1 MHGGR
6 VEARSDGVGRGSE
19 FVVRLPL
26 GASSAAEAPAKA
38 AAISAAT
45 QATARRVLVV
55 DDNRDVADSFVVL
68 LETLGL
74 KVRVAYGGRAAL
86 EIAPAFKPE
95 MVFLDLSMPEMD
107 GYETARRLRQLPDG
121 RGVQLFA
128 LTGWGQE
135 EARLRAQEVGFDKH
149 LTKPVEFGVLEG
161 ILAGRR

>member
-1 MHGGR
+1 M
-6 VEARSDGVGRGSE
+6 
-19 FVVRLPL
+19 
-26 GASSAAEAPAKA
+26 
-38 AAISAAT
+38 
-45 QATARRVLVV
+45 
-55 DDNRDVADSFVVL
+55 L

-74 KVRVAYGGRAAL
+74 DVRVAYGGRAAL
-86 EIAPAFKPE
+86 EIAAAFKPE

-107 GYETARRLRQLPDG
+107 GYETARRLRQLPYG

-161 ILAGRR
+161 IMGRR